1 MGITSN
7 WDPEV
12 AGAKLQ
18 HLIIKD
24 EVGMVTVMDTGAKD
38 FQNSMSW
45 QDLWC
50 LLVGHGV
57 SRKEIDGKHIK
68 FLLNMFKQKSYWSS
82 EQKSGLNHQNRES

>member
-1 MGITSN
+1 MSEITGGISTIKLRSINAMGITSN

-38 FQNSMSW
+38 FQNSMS
-45 QDLWC
+45 
-50 LLVGHGV
+50 
-57 SRKEIDGKHIK
+57 
-68 FLLNMFKQKSYWSS
+68 
-82 EQKSGLNHQNRES
+82 